1 MQMYKKYIMK
11 DFGDVVTGNTP
22 STTKSDYWNGDIPF
36 YSPADFT
43 ENVYC
48 TSTEKTIT
56 ELGLI
61 QGRAIPINSVMVTC
75 IASIGK
81 MAINDKIGITN
92 QQINTIIPYEQFD
105 YKYLYYLINQNI
117 YKLANTAPQTAVPI
131 INKTEFE
138 KTSIIG
144 LVDKTQQ
151 QKIADILSTCDEVIE
166 KTEETIEKYRQI
178 KAGMMQDLFTRGLDE
193 NGKLRPTYPQAPDLY
208 KYSKVLDRYIP
219 KDWDIKTFNELI
231 QKNVIDSIQ
240 DGNHGEKHPKTSD
253 FVAAGVPFIMA
264 NNLTK
269 DGHIDL
275 KNCNFITYEQ
285 YKSLRIGFSTENDV
299 LLTHKG
305 TVELTAIVPSG
316 VKDIMLTPQVTY
328 YRIKDYSK
336 LDNQYLY
343 TYFQSPM
350 FQNILQGLSEQS
362 TRAYIGITKQAELN
376 CVYMDIN
383 EQRNIGK
390 IVAKMNDKLKYEKDI
405 LSKYRQIKQGIMKR
419 LLTPPVDA
427 EIVEE

>member
-219 KDWDIKTFNELI
+219 KDWDVKPLEEYTTLIKDGTHGTHKDIPNGIPLLSA
-231 QKNVIDSIQ
+231 KDIQ
-240 DGNHGEKHPKTSD
+240 DGEIIIPNDCRTISQLDYNSIHKSY
-253 FVAAGVPFIMA
+253 
-264 NNLTK
+264 N
-269 DGHIDL
+269 IDV
-275 KNCNFITYEQ
+275 
-285 YKSLRIGFSTENDV
+285 NDV
-299 LLTHKG
+299 LLTIVG
-305 TVELTAIVPSG
+305 TIGRIAIVKNIEKLFTFQRSVAIIKLVNPNFASYFYYYLLYENTQKQLLTMMNASAQG
-316 VKDIMLTPQVTY
+316 GLYLGQLANVIITMPKDEDEINNIFNYLNQMDSK
-328 YRIKDYSK
+328 IK
-336 LDNQYLY
+336 LEEQYL
-343 TYFQSPM
+343 
-350 FQNILQGLSEQS
+350 N
-362 TRAYIGITKQAELN
+362 
-376 CVYMDIN
+376 
-383 EQRNIGK
+383 
-390 IVAKMNDKLKYEKDI
+390 KYK
-405 LSKYRQIKQGIMKR
+405 QIKQGLMKR
-419 LLTPPVDA
+419 LLTPPADA

>member
-92 QQINTIIPYEQFD
+92 QQINTIITYEQFD

-219 KDWDIKTFNELI
+219 KDWDVKPLEEYTTLIKDGTHGTHKDIPNGIPLLSA
-231 QKNVIDSIQ
+231 KDIQ
-240 DGNHGEKHPKTSD
+240 DGEIIIPNDCRTISQLDYNSIHKSY
-253 FVAAGVPFIMA
+253 
-264 NNLTK
+264 N
-269 DGHIDL
+269 IDV
-275 KNCNFITYEQ
+275 
-285 YKSLRIGFSTENDV
+285 NDV
-299 LLTHKG
+299 LLTIVG
-305 TVELTAIVPSG
+305 TIGRVAIVKNIEKLFTFQRSVAIIKLVNPNFASYFYYYLLYENTQKQLLTMMNASAQGG
-316 VKDIMLTPQVTY
+316 VYLGQLANVIITMPKDEDEINNIFNYLNQMDSK
-328 YRIKDYSK
+328 IK
-336 LDNQYLY
+336 LEEQYL
-343 TYFQSPM
+343 
-350 FQNILQGLSEQS
+350 N
-362 TRAYIGITKQAELN
+362 
-376 CVYMDIN
+376 
-383 EQRNIGK
+383 
-390 IVAKMNDKLKYEKDI
+390 KYK
-405 LSKYRQIKQGIMKR
+405 QIKQGLMKR
-419 LLTPPVDA
+419 LLTPPADA

>member
-11 DFGDVVTGNTP
+11 NFGDVVTGNTP

-48 TSTEKTIT
+48 ASTEKTIT
-56 ELGLI
+56 ELGLK

-151 QKIADILSTCDEVIE
+151 QKIANILSTCDEVIE
-166 KTEETIEKYRQI
+166 KTEETIEKYKQI
-178 KAGMMQDLFTRGLDE
+178 KAGLMQDLFTRGLDE
-193 NGKLRPTYPQAPDLY
+193 NGTLRPTYTQAPDLY
-208 KYSKVLDRYIP
+208 KYSKELDRHIP
-219 KDWDIKTFNELI
+219 KEWDVKPMELVVKRIGDIDHYMPRSVEDGIPYIMTGDFIGNNDLDFKNAKKISITDHETLSKKIKPEFNDIIIARYATVGTIRIVKTNKPFLVSYSCAIIKTDRNLI
-231 QKNVIDSIQ
+231 NPDYLAYYIKSDFCQNLMDLEINASTQKNIGIDTLKTISVFVPQYSKEQ
-240 DGNHGEKHPKTSD
+240 DDIVKTLN
-253 FVAAGVPFIMA
+253 AIE
-264 NNLTK
+264 TK
-269 DGHIDL
+269 IE
-275 KNCNFITYEQ
+275 IEEQ
-285 YKSLRIGFSTENDV
+285 Y
-299 LLTHKG
+299 
-305 TVELTAIVPSG
+305 
-316 VKDIMLTPQVTY
+316 
-328 YRIKDYSK
+328 
-336 LDNQYLY
+336 
-343 TYFQSPM
+343 
-350 FQNILQGLSEQS
+350 
-362 TRAYIGITKQAELN
+362 LN
-376 CVYMDIN
+376 
-383 EQRNIGK
+383 
-390 IVAKMNDKLKYEKDI
+390 KYK
-405 LSKYRQIKQGIMKR
+405 QIKQGLMKR
-419 LLTPPVDA
+419 LLTPPADA

>member
-48 TSTEKTIT
+48 TSTEKKIT

-305 TVELTAIVPSG
+305 TVGLTAIVPSG